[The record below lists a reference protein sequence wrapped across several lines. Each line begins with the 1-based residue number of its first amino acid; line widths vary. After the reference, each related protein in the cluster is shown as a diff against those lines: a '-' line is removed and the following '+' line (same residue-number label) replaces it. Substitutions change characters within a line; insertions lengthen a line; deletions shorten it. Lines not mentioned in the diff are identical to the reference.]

1 VEKEITTMNI
11 WLIIA
16 IVVVVLLLIAFLL
29 MLPDVRRYRRLRTM

>member
-16 IVVVVLLLIAFLL
+16 IVVVVLLLIAFLF